1 MREKLTPI
9 LGHIRLGL
17 LCVAWVA
24 ALLQI
29 TTGTSYIDFVHLG
42 VFAFIAFAV
51 LTLSRLRRD
60 SVLILL
66 LLVVVGWALLDHF
79 PDKEEWATG
88 GAGFERL

>member
-1 MREKLTPI
+1 MREKLKPI

-42 VFAFIAFAV
+42 VFAFIVFAV

-79 PDKEEWATG
+79 PIRKNGQQADAM
-88 GAGFERL
+88 F